1 MAKLSVSLEDDLAAQ
16 LKEAAGANVSAF
28 VAGAVRRQLEQQQ
41 LGAFLAELEDELGPP
56 HEAELA
62 EAAAAFEKVKAA
74 SSHRAPA
81 ERRGPLGSTRSRS
94 RRA

>member
-16 LKEAAGANVSAF
+16 LKEAAGDNVSAF

-56 HEAELA
+56 DEAELA

-74 SSHRAPA
+74 SSHRSSAK
-81 ERRGPLGSTRSRS
+81 RRSRS